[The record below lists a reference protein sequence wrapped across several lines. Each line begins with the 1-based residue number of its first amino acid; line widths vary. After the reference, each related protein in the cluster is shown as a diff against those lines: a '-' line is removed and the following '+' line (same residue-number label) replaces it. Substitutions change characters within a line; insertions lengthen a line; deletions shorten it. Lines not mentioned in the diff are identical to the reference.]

1 MPIKQAVYQ
10 RFPSRFAPHNFAQTM
25 VLGPCATI
33 EFPILPTNLIDPRKM
48 LAAGLTNPEFPLH
61 LPTLLI

>member
-1 MPIKQAVYQ
+1 
-10 RFPSRFAPHNFAQTM
+10 M